1 MGKRV
6 LVAEDE
12 PNIATSLTFLLE
24 RAGYEVSVVSDGNA
38 ALDAVLADAPDAMV
52 LDLMLPGIDGY
63 EVLRRVRSEPAHV
76 DLPIMV
82 LSAKGQVENRQ
93 IALDLGANLYVT
105 KPFSNAELLETV
117 ETLTGG
123 A

>member
-24 RAGYEVSVVSDGNA
+24 RAGYKVSVVTDGNA
-38 ALDAVLADAPDAMV
+38 ALDTVLADTPDALV

-63 EVLRRVRSEPAHV
+63 EVLRRVRSEPACA
-76 DLPIMV
+76 DLPVMV
-82 LSAKGQVENRQ
+82 LSAKGQAEDRQ
-93 IALDLGANLYVT
+93 IALDLGANIYVT